1 MIPLT
6 KGKRI
11 VFAVF
16 SLALA
21 NFGVRGISPGRFG
34 YFGAAKYL

>member
-6 KGKRI
+6 KGKRP
-11 VFAVF
+11 VPATSFP
-16 SLALA
+16 ALA
-21 NFGVRGISPGRFG
+21 TFGVRGISPGRFG